1 MDLEAFRA
9 AFKAGDKAYIVESNR
24 IVRECIVK
32 RVTGKLIIIR
42 FEDGGGIQI
51 SENRLFDTQ
60 EAAAASIKS
69 EKTISQELRGMDFI
83 HPMIIGINKRARLVI
98 AY

>member
-1 MDLEAFRA
+1 MA

-24 IVRECIVK
+24 IVRECTVK

-42 FEDGGGIQI
+42 FENGGGIQV

-69 EKTISQELRGMDFI
+69 EKTISQES
-83 HPMIIGINKRARLVI
+83 KRNGFHSP
-98 AY
+98 YDYWH

>member
-1 MDLEAFRA
+1 MA

-32 RVTGKLIIIR
+32 RVTGKSIIIR

-69 EKTISQELRGMDFI
+69 EKTISQEI
-83 HPMIIGINKRARLVI
+83 KRNGFHSP
-98 AY
+98 YDYWH

>member
-1 MDLEAFRA
+1 MA

-24 IVRECIVK
+24 IVRECVVK
-32 RVTGKLIIIR
+32 RVTGKLIIIK
-42 FEDGGGIQI
+42 FEHGGGIQI

-69 EKTISQELRGMDFI
+69 TKTTSQEMKKNAFHSPYDYW
-83 HPMIIGINKRARLVI
+83 H
-98 AY
+98 